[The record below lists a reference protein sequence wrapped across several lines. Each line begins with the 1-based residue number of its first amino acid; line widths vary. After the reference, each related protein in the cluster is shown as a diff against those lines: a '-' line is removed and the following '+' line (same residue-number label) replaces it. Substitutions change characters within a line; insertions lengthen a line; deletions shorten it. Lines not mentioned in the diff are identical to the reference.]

1 MGPEPDTKDWEW
13 GIVWV
18 ISPRDRAAMIPQADL
33 RHLICTLSD
42 ALDLVGVDDVGHGKR
57 VGVMAAECGRRAG
70 LDPEEVTFLFD
81 LGMLHD
87 IGVSSTQIHH
97 HILTTFAAPDAQ
109 AHCDTGA
116 ALLASFQPLASLAPA
131 VKRHHTP
138 WTRLVEEGTDPA
150 LAWQANLVFLV
161 DRVDALAATH
171 HAQGSTLLHSPAI
184 RERIR
189 QHAGTDF
196 NPELVELFLE
206 TSSSEA
212 FWLMLEPRPMNDFI
226 QEVHSQRL
234 GYAASMG
241 DLRQLAEIFSRI
253 VDAKSPFTAEHS
265 LGVAELSRF
274 LARKLELGES
284 SQRQLEIAGLLHDV
298 GKLRVP
304 DEILDK
310 PGQLDWRE
318 RQVINTHS
326 FETYQILRHLHG
338 FEEIAQWTAHHHE
351 APGGGGYPFHLDARL
366 LPLEARILRIADI
379 FQAMV
384 QDRPYR
390 KGLDQTQALAFMTN
404 LSARGL
410 AEPEI
415 VAHLVSCA
423 DEAMAAAHA
432 GIRREQD

>member
-1 MGPEPDTKDWEW
+1 MLL
-13 GIVWV
+13 
-18 ISPRDRAAMIPQADL
+18 RADL

-70 LDPEEVTFLFD
+70 LAPEEVTFLFD

-87 IGVSSTQIHH
+87 IGVSSTQAHH
-97 HILTTFAAPDAQ
+97 HIITTFAAPDAQ
-109 AHCDTGA
+109 AHCDAGA

-138 WTRLVEEGTDPA
+138 WTRLMEEGTEAA

-161 DRVDALAATH
+161 DRVDALSITY
-171 HAQGSTLLHSPAI
+171 HAQGSILLHAPEV

-189 QHAGTDF
+189 QHSGTDF
-196 NPELVELFLE
+196 NPLLVDLFLE
-206 TSSSEA
+206 TSDSEA
-212 FWLMLEPRPMNDFI
+212 FWLMLEPRPMDDFI
-226 QEVHSQRL
+226 QEVHSRRL
-234 GYAASMG
+234 GYTASMG

-274 LARKLELGES
+274 LAQKMHLDES
-284 SQRQLEIAGLLHDV
+284 SQRSVEIAGLLHDV

-310 PGQLDWRE
+310 PGGLNWRE

-338 FEEIAQWTAHHHE
+338 FEEIAQWAAHHHE
-351 APGGGGYPFHLDARL
+351 APGGGGYPFHLDANL

-390 KGLDQTQALAFMTN
+390 KGLDQAQALAFMTD
-404 LSARGL
+404 LAARGL

-415 VAHLVSCA
+415 VAHLVACGN
-423 DEAMAAAHA
+423 EAMAAAHA
-432 GIRREQD
+432 GVRREQT

>member
-1 MGPEPDTKDWEW
+1 MLL
-13 GIVWV
+13 
-18 ISPRDRAAMIPQADL
+18 RADL

-70 LDPEEVTFLFD
+70 LAPEEVTFLFD

-87 IGVSSTQIHH
+87 IGVSSTQAHH
-97 HILTTFAAPDAQ
+97 HIITTFAAPDAQ
-109 AHCDTGA
+109 AHCDAGA

-138 WTRLVEEGTDPA
+138 WTRLMEEGTEAA

-161 DRVDALAATH
+161 DRVDALSITY
-171 HAQGSTLLHSPAI
+171 HAQGSILLHAPEV

-189 QHAGTDF
+189 QHSGTDF
-196 NPELVELFLE
+196 NPLLVDLFLE
-206 TSSSEA
+206 TSDSEA
-212 FWLMLEPRPMNDFI
+212 FWLMLEPRPMDDFI
-226 QEVHSQRL
+226 QEVHSRRL
-234 GYAASMG
+234 GYTASMG

-274 LARKLELGES
+274 LAQKMHLDES
-284 SQRQLEIAGLLHDV
+284 SQRSVEIAGLLHDV

-310 PGQLDWRE
+310 PGGLNWRE

-338 FEEIAQWTAHHHE
+338 FEEIAQWAAHHHE
-351 APGGGGYPFHLDARL
+351 APGGGGYPFHLDANL
-366 LPLEARILRIADI
+366 LPLEARILRIADT
-379 FQAMV
+379 
-384 QDRPYR
+384 P
-390 KGLDQTQALAFMTN
+390 
-404 LSARGL
+404 
-410 AEPEI
+410 
-415 VAHLVSCA
+415 
-423 DEAMAAAHA
+423 
-432 GIRREQD
+432 

>member
-1 MGPEPDTKDWEW
+1 MGSEPDTKDWEW

-18 ISPRDRAAMIPQADL
+18 ISPRDRAAMILQADL
-33 RHLICTLSD
+33 RHLIRTLSD

-87 IGVSSTQIHH
+87 IGVSSTQVHH

-138 WTRLVEEGTDPA
+138 WTRLVEEGFDPA

-234 GYAASMG
+234 GYTASMG

-284 SQRQLEIAGLLHDV
+284 SQRQLEIAGCC
-298 GKLRVP
+298 
-304 DEILDK
+304 
-310 PGQLDWRE
+310 
-318 RQVINTHS
+318 
-326 FETYQILRHLHG
+326 
-338 FEEIAQWTAHHHE
+338 
-351 APGGGGYPFHLDARL
+351 
-366 LPLEARILRIADI
+366 
-379 FQAMV
+379 
-384 QDRPYR
+384 
-390 KGLDQTQALAFMTN
+390 MT
-404 LSARGL
+404 
-410 AEPEI
+410 
-415 VAHLVSCA
+415 
-423 DEAMAAAHA
+423 
-432 GIRREQD
+432 